1 MKKNPCSK
9 CQKKVIA
16 QQIQNDQPWMDQCED
31 PNEEWD

>member
-9 CQKKVIA
+9 CQKNVKIA
-16 QQIQNDQPWMDQCED
+16 QQIQKEPWMDQCED